1 MVIMVECMT
10 EKFGLYPEEK
20 MPEIK
25 HGSVNYIN

>member
-1 MVIMVECMT
+1 MVECMT

-25 HGSVNYIN
+25 LNPATTSN